1 MIVLIGMELGR
12 QSVLRIHVFEPD
24 KTEMSLEKIFYTIDE
39 VSEITKLPQSLIQ
52 HYIRVK
58 KVTLSPEHYPDIN
71 PRYMNN
77 RLFFTQKD
85 IDELLRF
92 IDKRKDE
99 SWENWQL
106 RRIQQITAESEM
118 NKRRPPKRP
127 DLRVIK
133 GKKEDPENS

>member
-1 MIVLIGMELGR
+1 
-12 QSVLRIHVFEPD
+12 
-24 KTEMSLEKIFYTIDE
+24 MSLKKISYTIDE

-71 PRYMNN
+71 PRYTNN

-92 IDKRKDE
+92 IDKREDE

-106 RRIQQITAESEM
+106 RRIQRITARSEM
-118 NKRRPPKRP
+118 KEHKSPKRP
-127 DLRVIK
+127 YLRIIR
-133 GKKEDPENS
+133 GKKEDPKKR

>member
-1 MIVLIGMELGR
+1 M
-12 QSVLRIHVFEPD
+12 
-24 KTEMSLEKIFYTIDE
+24 KLEKIFYTIDE
-39 VSEITKLPQSLIQ
+39 VSEITRLPQSLIQ

-71 PRYMNN
+71 PRYINN
-77 RLFFTQKD
+77 RLFFAQKD

-92 IDKRKDE
+92 IDKREDE

-106 RRIQQITAESEM
+106 RRIDEIRE
-118 NKRRPPKRP
+118 KRRLAEVRQEIKP
-127 DLRVIK
+127 DLRVIR

>member
-1 MIVLIGMELGR
+1 
-12 QSVLRIHVFEPD
+12 
-24 KTEMSLEKIFYTIDE
+24 MSLKKISYTIDE

-77 RLFFTQKD
+77 TLFFTQKD

-92 IDKRKDE
+92 IDKREDE

-118 NKRRPPKRP
+118 KERRPPKRP
-127 DLRVIK
+127 DLRIIR
-133 GKKEDPENS
+133 GKKEDPEKR